1 MTMNVSMNEL
11 AEVREVV
18 GKLLDQLVLD
28 AYLFEVEP
36 KEDLWEI
43 KVECAVGKESWE
55 TVRLTAKKDI
65 LLHGANDAVMHQV
78 LLDNWNEALSACVKK
93 N

>member
-1 MTMNVSMNEL
+1 MTVSMAEL

-18 GKLLDQLVLD
+18 GKLFDQLALD

-36 KEDLWEI
+36 KEDQWEI

-65 LLHGANDAVMHQV
+65 LLHGADDAVMHQV

-93 N
+93 T